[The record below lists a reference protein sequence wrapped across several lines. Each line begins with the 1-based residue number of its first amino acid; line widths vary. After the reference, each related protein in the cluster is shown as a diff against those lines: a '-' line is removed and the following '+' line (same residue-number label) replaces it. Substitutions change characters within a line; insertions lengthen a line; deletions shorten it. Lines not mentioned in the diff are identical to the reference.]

1 MRHHPGTPSSRARG
15 RIVAAVWATCLA
27 QFALL
32 AAPGAWAQNV
42 PDAGTLLRQQ
52 PQPPPAPRPPPAK
65 PAPDRPAAAPPAASE
80 ATVQLKGLRITG
92 NALIPE
98 SELQAQ
104 LEDLVGKALRF
115 DELLDIRQ
123 RLTAY
128 YAMKGYVARVFLPPQ
143 EIQDGV
149 LEVRIVE
156 GIRGDINV
164 QTRAARVDAERVRR
178 FLEARVPAGA
188 PLDMNAVGE
197 ALNILN
203 DQPGVQVSSALATG
217 STESAVDI
225 NVTAD
230 DRALARFDLAVNNH
244 GGRSTGTGQATASVT
259 LANPMGLF
267 DQASALVN
275 LAEGS
280 TFGRADYSL
289 ALGDRGLRLGV
300 TGSALDYRVVQSSFA
315 ALQARGTAYSAG
327 LRALY
332 PVLRRDDLSV
342 AMDGGVDT
350 KRLQD
355 STVNGETGD
364 RRVDVATVGLSGYS
378 VWFRAGGLTGV
389 TFGVAFAGGSVDQRN
404 GAALDADLATRRTQ
418 GSYRK
423 VSYDL
428 GVVHTLAPDW
438 SLVGTLRGQQADSN
452 LDSSERLALGG
463 PNAVRAYPLGEAT
476 GDEGWI
482 LKADL
487 RRRLG
492 DAWRAGVLF
501 DVGGITRD
509 HTVPPAGAAT
519 PNRYTLAAT
528 GLLVE
533 WQPRANVSLNF
544 TIAIPV
550 GANPGKSA
558 DGSNIDGSRS
568 GAARAWLGLV
578 ARF

>member
-1 MRHHPGTPSSRARG
+1 
-15 RIVAAVWATCLA
+15 
-27 QFALL
+27 
-32 AAPGAWAQNV
+32 
-42 PDAGTLLRQQ
+42 
-52 PQPPPAPRPPPAK
+52 
-65 PAPDRPAAAPPAASE
+65 
-80 ATVQLKGLRITG
+80 
-92 NALIPE
+92 
-98 SELQAQ
+98 
-104 LEDLVGKALRF
+104 
-115 DELLDIRQ
+115 
-123 RLTAY
+123 
-128 YAMKGYVARVFLPPQ
+128 
-143 EIQDGV
+143 
-149 LEVRIVE
+149 
-156 GIRGDINV
+156 
-164 QTRAARVDAERVRR
+164 
-178 FLEARVPAGA
+178 
-188 PLDMNAVGE
+188 
-197 ALNILN
+197 
-203 DQPGVQVSSALATG
+203 
-217 STESAVDI
+217 
-225 NVTAD
+225 
-230 DRALARFDLAVNNH
+230 
-244 GGRSTGTGQATASVT
+244 
-259 LANPMGLF
+259 
-267 DQASALVN
+267 
-275 LAEGS
+275 
-280 TFGRADYSL
+280 
-289 ALGDRGLRLGV
+289 V

-332 PVLRRDDLSV
+332 PILRRDDLSV
-342 AMDGGVDT
+342 ALDGGVDT

-364 RRVDVATVGLSGYS
+364 RRVDVATVGVSGYS
-378 VWFRAGGLTGV
+378 AWFRAGGLTGV
-389 TFGVAFAGGSVDQRN
+389 TFSVAFAGGSVDQRN

-428 GVVHTLAPDW
+428 GVLHTLAPDW
-438 SLVGTLRGQQADSN
+438 SLVGILRGQQADSN
-452 LDSSERLALGG
+452 LDSSERLTLGG

-487 RRRLG
+487 KRRLS
-492 DAWRAGVLF
+492 DAWRAGALF

-533 WQPRANVSLNF
+533 WLPRANVSLNF

-578 ARF
+578 ARI